1 MLYFKHQTNMRH
13 DLKIK
18 KLINRYGLEGYG
30 LYNLIL
36 ESITESIC
44 DDAPLPQLQE
54 SFADIAEFYRGDTK
68 RIFEMAAY
76 MVELKLLEFEACSEI
91 ETRVTCHKI
100 YKFLEK
106 SSTRSAKIRNLID
119 NYKKSVQFVPDNPG
133 HAGTFLIE
141 TETETETEK
150 KQNKDIADSTN
161 PPAPDKNDK
170 SYKEAHPD
178 YKRTVDL
185 FMSTYQRLYHEKMDF
200 DGKEGKSINSLL
212 SKHSYDEIKNKIDM
226 YIAKHNNDSWF
237 RDNKTL
243 TPSKLKTMWN
253 DLKKSA
259 PAGRN
264 LPSFSEYGEKYL

>member
-68 RIFEMAAY
+68 KIFEMAAY

-106 SSTRSAKIRNLID
+106 SSTRSGRIRNLID
-119 NYKKSVQFVPDNPG
+119 NYKKSVQFVPDSPG

-141 TETETETEK
+141 TESESETESEK
-150 KQNKDIADSTN
+150 KQNKEIAASTK
-161 PPAPDKNDK
+161 PPAPKK
-170 SYKEAHPD
+170 QSKESHPD
-178 YKRTVDL
+178 YVRTVEL
-185 FMSTYQRLYHEKMDF
+185 FATTYERLHKAKMSFSSK
-200 DGKEGKSINSLL
+200 DGKQIKDLL
-212 SKHSYDEIKNKIDM
+212 SNHSYDEIKKKIDIM
-226 YIAKHNNDSWF
+226 ISR
-237 RDNKTL
+237 RDTDAWLKQQAL
-243 TPSKLKTMWN
+243 TPGLILSQWNKLIA
-253 DLKKSA
+253 A
-259 PAGRN
+259 PAGRQ
-264 LPSFSEYGEKYL
+264 LESFDEYHDKHMR